1 MADVTNNQVRD
12 ELRRILDEDKPKSN
26 TLEKAFNEVQ
36 EKLNKEIEL
45 YKERN
50 KIIDEFK
57 QKQKEALKN
66 SLITE
71 EQYQKALKRSKEISR
86 QLRFKLDEE
95 YRKKSELENKKAHA
109 LKLKRMQEYTKAD
122 LNGKQKIIQ
131 QDRDIYKEQIEQI
144 EDLKF
149 LDADLY
155 NSKKEEL
162 KALYKEVERLDAR
175 EKAMADAKRKARLE
189 NASIEIKMQDY
200 QDRLEKRREAFRQSE
215 IEFLED
221 ELALKKQL
229 NEELITQEEYDSELA
244 AAKERKLKRNSDADN
259 EYGISEE
266 QANKKGFDA
275 LKDFFNK
282 DNGGISIGSFIKSNI
297 FAGFSESAKSGKGIG
312 NGILAG
318 LTSSKGVL
326 SKIIGSGV
334 GAKLS
339 PILAI
344 VKTISNTLA
353 SIGASMNKQIM
364 DVANTEKDYLA
375 KINTRLAG
383 IDEQDG
389 DKNRYKAIT
398 EQMNSLFSANAF
410 VNQKSLLG
418 KIAQFAEKGVAFNIE
433 QRALIAELQQRMVS
447 TFDAL
452 DEDLLRL
459 IRLQQTD
466 VTTAALGAEDRL
478 TNYLN
483 QHFKDTSYLNNTY
496 DTVNATLLDAQSQMS
511 AQDATDFM
519 YVVQKWLGSLYSL
532 GMSSSGVEKIAQGIN
547 YLATGNFE
555 SLNNDDSLRTLFGLA
570 TSGAYSDLL
579 VNGVNA
585 DNVNSILNNI
595 VSYLA
600 DIAGDTNQVTKNVKA
615 GLLGGMS
622 LSDIRAVSNLTT
634 EDLAYLNS
642 TDFNYTWNQRGDA
655 LKSLINDAS
664 VNTSGLEQIDNV
676 ITNALF
682 NWGSSMYEDRGDLIT
697 AYVGTKFGDS
707 IIGKAA
713 NILTTIF
720 NFGETVDTALGIADA
735 VKNGA
740 EDNLLTYLSSGSG
753 SKYNI
758 SSLISDNSITTNR
771 GSNYAITKGVM
782 SGISTSKSLGIS
794 TDIGVNPSLNSQA
807 TASASTSTTK
817 SSEEL
822 VTATQDLY
830 NALFKEKLAIRVII
844 ADLEMAAR
852 NAITSETYKVSDDTV
867 QSKLDLMRLNFS
879 I

>member
-1 MADVTNNQVRD
+1 MADISNNQVRD

-26 TLEKAFNEVQ
+26 TLEKVYEKVQ
-36 EKLNKEIEL
+36 KNLEEEIKLYEK
-45 YKERN
+45 RN
-50 KIIDEFK
+50 KLLKEFE

-66 SLITE
+66 NLITDA
-71 EQYQKALKRSKEISR
+71 QYKKALDMSART
-86 QLRFKLDEE
+86 QFKLYEK
-95 YRKKSELENKKAHA
+95 YSKAAELENKKANA
-109 LKLKRMQEYTKAD
+109 FKLKAIQEYTKAD

-131 QDRDIYKEQIEQI
+131 QNRNIYKEQIEQI
-144 EDLKF
+144 ENLKF
-149 LDADLY
+149 VDIDLY

-162 KALYKEVERLDAR
+162 KALYEEVERLDAR

-189 NASIEIKMQDY
+189 NANIEIKMQDY

-215 IEFLED
+215 LEFLED
-221 ELALKKQL
+221 KLAI
-229 NEELITQEEYDSELA
+229 EEEITDTESKAYKEAMEA
-244 AAKERKLKRNSDADN
+244 ADARRKERNRQADN

-266 QANKKGFDA
+266 QATKKGFDA

-282 DNGGISIGSFIKSNI
+282 DNGGTSIGSFIKSNI
-297 FAGFSESAKSGKGIG
+297 FTGFSESAKSGKGIS
-312 NGILAG
+312 NGILASLISG
-318 LTSSKGVL
+318 KGIL

-375 KINTRLAG
+375 KINTRLVG
-383 IDEQDG
+383 IDDNMEG
-389 DKNRYKAIT
+389 ENRYKAIT
-398 EQMNSLFSANAF
+398 NHMNSLFSANAF

-466 VTTAALGAEDRL
+466 VTTAALGSEAEL

-483 QHFKDTSYLNNTY
+483 QHFNDTSYLNTVY
-496 DTVNATLLDAQSQMS
+496 DAVNASLLDAQSQMS

-519 YVVQKWLGSLYSL
+519 YVVQKWLGSLYSV

-622 LSDIRAVSNLTT
+622 LSDIRAVSNLTN

-642 TDFNYTWNQRGDA
+642 TDFNYT
-655 LKSLINDAS
+655 
-664 VNTSGLEQIDNV
+664 
-676 ITNALF
+676 
-682 NWGSSMYEDRGDLIT
+682 
-697 AYVGTKFGDS
+697 
-707 IIGKAA
+707 
-713 NILTTIF
+713 
-720 NFGETVDTALGIADA
+720 
-735 VKNGA
+735 
-740 EDNLLTYLSSGSG
+740 
-753 SKYNI
+753 
-758 SSLISDNSITTNR
+758 
-771 GSNYAITKGVM
+771 
-782 SGISTSKSLGIS
+782 
-794 TDIGVNPSLNSQA
+794 
-807 TASASTSTTK
+807 
-817 SSEEL
+817 
-822 VTATQDLY
+822 
-830 NALFKEKLAIRVII
+830 
-844 ADLEMAAR
+844 
-852 NAITSETYKVSDDTV
+852 
-867 QSKLDLMRLNFS
+867 
-879 I
+879 

>member
-1 MADVTNNQVRD
+1 MADITNEQFSE
-12 ELRRILDEDKPKSN
+12 ELKRFFNEEKSN
-26 TLEKAFNEVQ
+26 VSRRSRLKEQEALE
-36 EKLNKEIEL
+36 KEIEL
-45 YKERN
+45 LKERN
-50 KIIDEFK
+50 EYWQKFIEKQKKAFNNNLISEKQYRKALEIFK
-57 QKQKEALKN
+57 QRDKKLEQEQRKANILK
-66 SLITE
+66 I
-71 EQYQKALKRSKEISR
+71 
-86 QLRFKLDEE
+86 KLE
-95 YRKKSELENKKAHA
+95 
-109 LKLKRMQEYTKAD
+109 QEYVKAS

-131 QDRDIYKEQIEQI
+131 QDREVYKEEIEQLKEI
-144 EDLKF
+144 ESLNGKLSDKEAARLTE
-149 LDADLY
+149 LSRMVEEAD
-155 NSKKEEL
+155 KR
-162 KALYKEVERLDAR
+162 ERIMI
-175 EKAMADAKRKARLE
+175 EAKRKARLD
-189 NASIEIKMQDY
+189 NANIEIKMQDY
-200 QDRLEKRREAFRQSE
+200 QDRLEKRREAARQSE
-215 IEFLED
+215 LEFLED
-221 ELALKKQL
+221 KLAI
-229 NEELITQEEYDSELA
+229 EEEITDTESDAYKEAMEA
-244 AAKERKLKRNSDADN
+244 AEARRKERDRQADTD
-259 EYGISEE
+259 YGISGE
-266 QANKKGFDA
+266 QAAEGFSA
-275 LKDFFNK
+275 IKNFFNK
-282 DNGGISIGSFIKSNI
+282 DTSGVSFGSFLKGNI
-297 FAGFSESAKSGKGIG
+297 LAGISESANSGKGIG
-312 NGILAG
+312 SGILAG
-318 LTSSKGVL
+318 LTKSKGVL
-326 SKIIGSGV
+326 SKIIGSSV

-339 PILAI
+339 PLVAI
-344 VKTISNTLA
+344 VKTIGNTLA
-353 SIGASMNKQIM
+353 SIGASMNKQIIE
-364 DVANTEKDYLA
+364 VANTEKDYLA
-375 KINTRLAG
+375 KINTRLVG
-383 IDEQDG
+383 INDDMEG
-389 DKNRYKAIT
+389 ENRYKAIT
-398 EQMNSLFSANAF
+398 EHMNSLFSANAF

-418 KIAQFAEKGVAFNIE
+418 KIAQFTEKGVAFNIE
-433 QRALIAELQQRMVS
+433 QRALIAELQERMVS

-466 VTTAALGAEDRL
+466 VTTAALGSEAQL

-483 QHFKDTSYLNNTY
+483 QHFDDTSYLNTVY
-496 DTVNATLLDAQSQMS
+496 DAVNASLLDAQSQMS

-519 YVVQKWLGSLYSL
+519 YVVQKWLGSLYSV

-555 SLNNDDSLRTLFGLA
+555 GLNNDDSLRTLFGLA

-579 VNGVNA
+579 VNGINAENVNA
-585 DNVNSILNNI
+585 VLNNI

-642 TDFNYTWNQRGDA
+642 TDFNYTWNQRGKS

-664 VNTSGLEQIDNV
+664 VNTSGIEQINN
-676 ITNALF
+676 IIENSLF
-682 NWGSSMYEDRGDLIT
+682 SWASSMYEDRGDLIA
-697 AYVGTKFGDS
+697 AYIGTKFGNN
-707 IIGKAA
+707 IIGEVT
-713 NILTTIF
+713 NSISSILHIGDTIRTL
-720 NFGETVDTALGIADA
+720 EDVSAA
-735 VKNGA
+735 VKAGA
-740 EDNLLTYLSSGSG
+740 EDNLLKFLSSGSG
-753 SKYNI
+753 SVYNI

>member
-1 MADVTNNQVRD
+1 MADITNNQIRD
-12 ELRRILDEDKPKSN
+12 ELKRILDEDKPKSN
-26 TLEKAFNEVQ
+26 TLEKAYEKVQ
-36 EKLNKEIEL
+36 ENLEKEIEL
-45 YKERN
+45 YEKRN
-50 KIIDEFK
+50 KLLKEFE
-57 QKQKEALKN
+57 QKQKEAFKN
-66 SLITE
+66 SVISE
-71 EQYQKALKRSKEISR
+71 AQYQKAFEMAR
-86 QLRFKLDEE
+86 QAQFKLDEKYNE
-95 YRKKSELENKKAHA
+95 KSRLAHKKNL
-109 LKLKRMQEYTKAD
+109 QEYINAD
-122 LNGKQKIIQ
+122 LNGKHKMIQ
-131 QDRDIYKEQIEQI
+131 RSRDMFKEQIEQI
-144 EDLKF
+144 EQLKF

-155 NSKKEEL
+155 DSKKEEL
-162 KALYKEVERLDAR
+162 KDLYEKVEKLDAR
-175 EKAMADAKRKARLE
+175 EKAMSEAKRKARLE
-189 NASIEIKMQDY
+189 NANIEIKIQDY
-200 QDRLEKRREAFRQSE
+200 QDRFEKRREA
-215 IEFLED
+215 
-221 ELALKKQL
+221 ALKSEL
-229 NEELITQEEYDSELA
+229 EYREELIA
-244 AAKERKLKRNSDADN
+244 AEKEFGSIEDERYRLAKEKADERRKERDREADN
-259 EYGISEE
+259 EFGISGEQVNKGLNGFFDKENGGTTVGSFLKGNILAGISES
-266 QANKKGFDA
+266 AN
-275 LKDFFNK
+275 
-282 DNGGISIGSFIKSNI
+282 
-297 FAGFSESAKSGKGIG
+297 SGKGIG
-312 NGILAG
+312 SGILAG
-318 LTSSKGVL
+318 LTKSKGVL

-339 PILAI
+339 PLLAI

-364 DVANTEKDYLA
+364 EVANTEKDYLA
-375 KINTRLAG
+375 KINTRLVG
-383 IDEQDG
+383 INDDMEG
-389 DKNRYKAIT
+389 ENRYKAIT
-398 EQMNSLFSANAF
+398 EHMNSLFSANAF

-418 KIAQFAEKGVAFNIE
+418 KIAQFTEKGVAFNIE
-433 QRALIAELQQRMVS
+433 QRALIAELQERMVS

-466 VTTAALGAEDRL
+466 VTTAALGSEAQL

-483 QHFKDTSYLNNTY
+483 QHFDDTSYLNTVY
-496 DTVNATLLDAQSQMS
+496 DAVNASLLDAQSQMS

-519 YVVQKWLGSLYSL
+519 YVVQKWLGSLYSV

-555 SLNNDDSLRTLFGLA
+555 GLNNDDSLRTLFGLA

-579 VNGVNA
+579 VNGINAENVNA
-585 DNVNSILNNI
+585 VLNNI

-642 TDFNYTWNQRGDA
+642 TDFNYTWNQRGKS

-664 VNTSGLEQIDNV
+664 VNTSGIEQINN
-676 ITNALF
+676 IIENSLF
-682 NWGSSMYEDRGDLIT
+682 SWASNMYEDREDLIA
-697 AYVGTKFGDS
+697 AYIGTKFGNN
-707 IIGKAA
+707 IIGKTT
-713 NILTTIF
+713 NILSSILHLGDTIS
-720 NFGETVDTALGIADA
+720 TASDIAHA
-735 VKNGA
+735 VKAGA
-740 EDNLLTYLSSGSG
+740 EDNLLKFLSSGSG
-753 SKYNI
+753 SVYNI

-794 TDIGVNPSLNSQA
+794 TDIGVSPSLNSQA